1 MKTLILSCNTGEGHN
16 SCAKA
21 VKEYYDLQGVEC
33 NIEDALSF
41 IKKYVS
47 SVTAKGHIFLYRH
60 LPQLFNW
67 GYSFAEKHPSTFGE
81 RSFVYN
87 LIALGAKKL
96 NRLICDNGYEVVI
109 CTHPFAAVMLTEVI
123 NRYETVVRSALI
135 ATDYTCSPSV
145 KESKLDYYFIP
156 DKGLKPEFVC
166 ENIRDDSI
174 IPSGIPV
181 KQAFFSSIDKA
192 EAKTKV
198 GIDPKNKHIVMMSGS
213 MGCGPI
219 ADIVEF
225 ITNEITSGC
234 ELTVICGTNERLR
247 KELLEKLSDRDNVH
261 INGFVS
267 DISTMLDSAD
277 VYLTKPGGISTTE
290 AAVKG
295 LPMLFIDAVAACET
309 YNLLWFVGA
318 GVAAIGEDEK
328 ELADICISLLDD
340 EERFAE
346 MQKSYCNVNRKNAAK
361 IIFETFE
368 K

>member
-33 NIEDALSF
+33 DIEDALRF
-41 IKKYVS
+41 IKNYVS

-67 GYSFAEKHPSTFGE
+67 GYSFAEKHPSAFGE
-81 RSFVYN
+81 RSFIYN

-96 NRLICDNGYEVVI
+96 NRLICDNGYDNVI
-109 CTHPFAAVMLTEVI
+109 CTHPFAAMMLTEVR
-123 NRYETVVRSALI
+123 NRYETQVKSSLI
-135 ATDYTCSPSV
+135 ATDYTCCPSV
-145 KESKLDYYFIP
+145 KDSKLDYYFIP
-156 DKGLKPEFVC
+156 DKGLKNEFVC
-166 ENIRDDSI
+166 DNIPAESI

-181 KQAFFSSIDKA
+181 KQAFFSSVDK
-192 EAKTKV
+192 EKAKEMV
-198 GIDPKNKHIVMMSGS
+198 GINPKNKHIVMMSGS

-219 ADIVEF
+219 SDIVEF
-225 ITNEITSGC
+225 ITKEITDGC
-234 ELTVICGTNERLR
+234 DLTVICGTNERLR
-247 KELLEKLSDRDNVH
+247 KDLLERLSDRSNVH
-261 INGFVS
+261 IKGFVT

-290 AAVKG
+290 AAIKG

-318 GVAAIGEDEK
+318 GVAAIGDDEK

-340 EERFAE
+340 EERFSE
-346 MQKSYCNVNRKNAAK
+346 MQKSYCNVNRKNAAE
-361 IIFETFE
+361 IIFETL